1 MFVDIVEDMTKK
13 IFFYHPQ
20 IELPTSTIHISL
32 SQPRPRVYYFLSAA
46 GSRNLTVTKLHP
58 FFSEKPR
65 VLLEVLKRH
74 T

>member
-13 IFFYHPQ
+13 KYHPQ
-20 IELPTSTIHISL
+20 IELPASTIYISL
-32 SQPRPRVYYFLSAA
+32 AQPRPRVYYFLSAA
-46 GSRNLTVTKLHP
+46 GSRNLTVTKLQP
-58 FFSEKPR
+58 IFSEKPH